1 VVTVG
6 VMLEYRFPRDAGG
19 RVRAGR
25 HYSYDFWRDRYLDQF
40 DHVVVCGRTNHP
52 ARSAEGEE
60 PPEPGPLV
68 EGPGVTF
75 VPGSL
80 SSLGVTKGRVSPAP
94 DAWILRLPG
103 VFGQA
108 RWRTLAPA
116 AALGIEI
123 VGDPATSIPA
133 AIPGPR
139 GQIMGRFL
147 AHDLKKLAGRADG
160 VAYVSR
166 EALEPRYPARRGA
179 VVSEYSSVELDD
191 EWFRPQE
198 ASSKRDGS
206 VPFRLITIAS
216 MDRPYKGVDTLIR
229 AGSRLRDRGLR
240 VELDVVGDGH
250 LRPRYEA
257 LASELGVN
265 DSVRFHGQLS
275 REQVRELLDCSDVF
289 VLASQTEGLP
299 RALLEAM
306 ARRVPCLATPV
317 GGIPYLLEDD
327 SLFPVG
333 DATRLSDLASALLG
347 DPGLRDRTARR
358 NAKVVTRFHREELRR
373 RRGAFY
379 GALANIASQRRRF
392 PT

>member
-1 VVTVG
+1 
-6 VMLEYRFPRDAGG
+6 MLEYRFQRDAGG

-40 DHVVVCGRTNHP
+40 DHVVVCGRTNH
-52 ARSAEGEE
+52 AAESVEGGE
-60 PPEPGPLV
+60 PTEPGPLV

-75 VPGSL
+75 VPGSPL
-80 SSLGVTKGRVSPAP
+80 SLGAIKGRVSPAP

-108 RWRTLAPA
+108 RWRALAPA
-116 AALGIEI
+116 AALGLEL
-123 VGDPATSIPA
+123 VGDPATAIPA
-133 AIPGPR
+133 AVPGPR
-139 GQIMGRFL
+139 GRVMGRLL
-147 AHDLKKLAGRADG
+147 AHDLKKLAGRADA

-166 EALEPRYPARRGA
+166 AALEPRYPARLGA

-191 EWFRPQE
+191 EWFRRRE
-198 ASSKRDGS
+198 ATRERDGS

-216 MDRPYKGVDTLIR
+216 MERPYKGVDTLI
-229 AGSRLRDRGLR
+229 SSCSILRNRGLR
-240 VELDVVGDGH
+240 VELDILGDGR

-257 LASELGVN
+257 LASELGVT
-265 DSVRFHGQLS
+265 DSVRFHGQLP
-275 REQVRELLDCSDVF
+275 REQVRELLDSSHVF
-289 VLASQTEGLP
+289 VLASRTEGLP

-317 GGIPYLLEDD
+317 GGIPYLLEGDN
-327 SLFPVG
+327 LFPVG

-347 DPGLRDRTARR
+347 DPGLRDRIARR
-358 NAKVVTRFHREELRR
+358 NVEVATRFHREELRR

-379 GALANIASQRRRF
+379 GALANIASQRKGIS
-392 PT
+392 T